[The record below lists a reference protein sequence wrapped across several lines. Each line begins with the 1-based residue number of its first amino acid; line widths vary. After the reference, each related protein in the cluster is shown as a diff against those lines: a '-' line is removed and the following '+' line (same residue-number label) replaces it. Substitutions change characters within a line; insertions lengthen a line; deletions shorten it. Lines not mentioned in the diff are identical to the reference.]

1 MEREAVY
8 IRVGW
13 PSKEIRRGIKG
24 EQLICYG
31 YEKYCDTDEG
41 WNDFVC
47 SGGCGDDR
55 AGGGEE
61 NG

>member
-1 MEREAVY
+1 ME
-8 IRVGW
+8 W
-13 PSKEIRRGIKG
+13 HSKEIRRGIKG